1 MADRPAFLDSS
12 VICYLFG
19 SDPAKADRA
28 GELLALQPM
37 ISVQV
42 LSELCNVARRKAKL
56 SWAEIEDII
65 EVVNALCS
73 IVPLTAEIQA
83 EARVLA
89 ARTGYTIYD
98 AQILAAAAAAGCA
111 LVWSE
116 DLQDGHKLAGFGR
129 PLAIR
134 NPFAGESEHGS

>member
-1 MADRPAFLDSS
+1 MPDKGDFLDSN

-19 SDPAKADRA
+19 ADPAKADRA
-28 GELLALQPM
+28 GELLALQPT

-42 LSELCNVARRKAKL
+42 LAEVCNVAHRKAKL
-56 SWAEIEDII
+56 TWAEIEDII
-65 EVVNALCS
+65 DVISALCV
-73 IVPLTAEIQA
+73 IVPVTAEIQA

-116 DLQDGHKLAGFGR
+116 DLQDGHKMAGLGHQMV
-129 PLAIR
+129 IR
-134 NPFAGESEHGS
+134 NPFVGEDEGRG

>member
-1 MADRPAFLDSS
+1 MPDKGDFLDSN

-19 SDPAKADRA
+19 ADPAKADRA
-28 GELLALQPM
+28 EELLALRPT

-42 LSELCNVARRKAKL
+42 LAEVCNVAHRKAKL
-56 SWAEIEDII
+56 TWAEIEDII
-65 EVVNALCS
+65 DVISALCV

-98 AQILAAAAAAGCA
+98 AQILAAAATAGCA

-116 DLQDGHKLAGFGR
+116 DMQNGHRLSVLGTV
-129 PLAIR
+129 LEIR
-134 NPFAGESEHGS
+134 NPFAPSHEHGG

>member
-1 MADRPAFLDSS
+1 MADRPAFLDSN

-19 SDPAKADRA
+19 ADPAKADRA

-42 LSELCNVARRKAKL
+42 LAELCNVAHRKAKL
-56 SWAEIEDII
+56 SWAEIEEII
-65 EVVNALCS
+65 AVVSALCG

-83 EARVLA
+83 EARALA

-98 AQILAAAAAAGCA
+98 AQILSAAVAAGCA

-116 DLQDGHKLAGFGR
+116 DLQDGHNLARLGH
-129 PLAIR
+129 PLVIR
-134 NPFAGESEHGS
+134 NPFAGEDVRGG